1 MYLRPGNI
9 WTDFVVRRKSI
20 HNILGHPVSDFE
32 AKGEISGI
40 LAEASSNESDRM
52 KHRWDQEQ
60 HSLTHTLVIR
70 DFADV
75 KQSLRLTLDGEDI
88 KDLIV
93 FAGHDW
99 ENETETV
106 LFTGLDSR
114 GRSVWGKRTK

>member
-1 MYLRPGNI
+1 MTYDKPI
-9 WTDFVVRRKSI
+9 WPYVSKTGKFMDGFRCKTKEHSQHTRT
-20 HNILGHPVSDFE
+20 SDFE

-75 KQSLRLTLDGEDI
+75 KQGDYLATAGRTFLVLLCEDPGN
-88 KDLIV
+88 LG
-93 FAGHDW
+93 A
-99 ENETETV
+99 
-106 LFTGLDSR
+106 TGLIYLEERNDL
-114 GRSVWGKRTK
+114 K